1 MVIIITDGKASDQHV
16 ALHETAA
23 LKRQGVQIIGI
34 AAGTKLNVDQFI
46 ENLYAIVAD
55 KSLVFTTSFHGLD
68 TIVDKITK
76 STCDMG
82 KKLQYVA
89 SVGSR

>member
-1 MVIIITDGKASDQHV
+1 MQ
-16 ALHETAA
+16 ETAA
-23 LKRQGVQIIGI
+23 LKRQGVQVIGI
-34 AAGTKLNVDQFI
+34 AAGTKLNIDKFI
-46 ENLYAIVAD
+46 DNLHAIVAD

-82 KKLQYVA
+82 KQSLFEIWGGGGGGGGGGLHGIDAKIEW
-89 SVGSR
+89 